1 MEDFYM
7 CDKYDKQG
15 VLAIVDAEKVVKT
28 DTLKLYEMLKN
39 SEVANATARTLDVVK
54 SCGDVVKYAIAYEG
68 DMKSVKHKKLLYTE
82 TCGNR
87 WCLRCMQ
94 RKALSDA
101 LEIYTLA
108 NYLYTEKNYRFLFI
122 TLTAPNCSGDDLRDT
137 ISQFNKG
144 IDRLFKREPYRS
156 DFKAWITKV
165 ETTYNVKRKDYHPH
179 LHVLVAVDKRY
190 LKDSD
195 RFVSNDRLRKDWREV
210 FGDDTITQ
218 VDIKQASGRT
228 KKKRMKSV
236 LELAKYTAK
245 PSHYLRDQKV
255 FDTFFDAMKNRQ
267 ALRFCGE
274 FSELHKMY
282 DLDCYGLL
290 AKWSLFADTDAVEYT
305 HKLLLKWSGKDYN
318 HDVTELTDAE
328 KELLKQKTEYET
340 DKEFVVTYN
349 HNVEKRDDIKKRV
362 ASCDDEKGVKSWKA
376 KLSKVNRELKIMDM
390 MKDDFRDYFQRKEM
404 SDDDFHKALLIRVD

>member
-1 MEDFYM
+1 MLSKPE
-7 CDKYDKQG
+7 KHG
-15 VLAIVDAEKVVKT
+15 ILEIIDAEKVVKM
-28 DTLKLYEMLKN
+28 DTLKLYEMLQN
-39 SEVANATARTLDVVK
+39 SEIANATARTLEAVK
-54 SCGDVVKYAIAYEG
+54 MCGDIVKYAIAY
-68 DMKSVKHKKLLYTE
+68 DDADKVKHKKLLYTE
-82 TCGNR
+82 TCKNR

-94 RKALSDA
+94 RKALADA

-108 NYLYTEKNYRFLFI
+108 NYLYTEKNYRFLFV
-122 TLTAPNCSGDDLRDT
+122 TLTVPNCSGDDLRDT
-137 ISQFNKG
+137 ITRLNKG
-144 IDRLFKREPYRS
+144 IDRLFKRAPYNTV
-156 DFKAWITKV
+156 FKAWITKV

-179 LHVLVAVDKRY
+179 LHVLVAVPRSY
-190 LKDSD
+190 LKNADT
-195 RFVSNDRLRKDWREV
+195 FVSNDKLRKDWREV
-210 FGDDTITQ
+210 YKDDTITQ
-218 VDIKQASGRT
+218 VDIKKVSGDT
-228 KKKRMKSV
+228 KRKRMKSV

-255 FDTFFDAMKNRQ
+255 FDTFFHAMKNRQ

-274 FSELHKMY
+274 LSELHKMY

-290 AKWSLFADTDAVEYT
+290 AKWSLFEDTDAVEYT
-305 HKLLLKWSGKDYN
+305 HKLLLKWCGKDYN
-318 HDVTELTDAE
+318 HDITELTEAE

-362 ASCDDEKGVKSWKA
+362 ASCDDEKGAKSWKA

-404 SDDDFHKALLIRVD
+404 LDDDFHKALIRVD

>member
-1 MEDFYM
+1 M
-7 CDKYDKQG
+7 CDKHGKQG

-54 SCGDVVKYAIAYEG
+54 SCGDVVKYAIAYGG

-195 RFVSNDRLRKDWREV
+195 RFVSNDRLRKDWRDV

-218 VDIKQASGRT
+218 VDIKKASGDT
-228 KKKRMKSV
+228 KRKRMKSV

-305 HKLLLKWSGKDYN
+305 HKLLLKWCGKDYN

-349 HNVEKRDDIKKRV
+349 HNMAKRDDIKKRV
-362 ASCDDEKGVKSWKA
+362 ASCDEKSTKSWKA

>member
-1 MEDFYM
+1 M
-7 CDKYDKQG
+7 CDKHGKQG

-195 RFVSNDRLRKDWREV
+195 RFVSNDRLRKDWRDV

-218 VDIKQASGRT
+218 VDIKKASGDT
-228 KKKRMKSV
+228 KRKRMKSV

-305 HKLLLKWSGKDYN
+305 HKLLLKWCGKDYN

-349 HNVEKRDDIKKRV
+349 HNMAKRDDIKKRV
-362 ASCDDEKGVKSWKA
+362 ASCDEKSIKSWKA

>member
-7 CDKYDKQG
+7 CEKHDKQG

-362 ASCDDEKGVKSWKA
+362 ASCDEKGAKSWKA

>member
-1 MEDFYM
+1 M

-245 PSHYLRDQKV
+245 PSHYLRAQKV

-305 HKLLLKWSGKDYN
+305 HKLLLKWGGKDYN
-318 HDVTELTDAE
+318 HDITELTDAE

-362 ASCDDEKGVKSWKA
+362 ASCDEKGTKSWKA

-390 MKDDFRDYFQRKEM
+390 MKDNFRDYFQRKEM
-404 SDDDFHKALLIRVD
+404 TDDDFYKALLIRAD

>member
-1 MEDFYM
+1 MEGFYM
-7 CDKYDKQG
+7 CDKHGKQG

-195 RFVSNDRLRKDWREV
+195 RFVSNDRLRKDWRDV

-218 VDIKQASGRT
+218 VDIKKASGDT
-228 KKKRMKSV
+228 KRKRMKSV

-305 HKLLLKWSGKDYN
+305 HKLLLKWCGKDYN

-349 HNVEKRDDIKKRV
+349 HNMAKRDDIKKRV
-362 ASCDDEKGVKSWKA
+362 ASCDEKSTKSWKA

-404 SDDDFHKALLIRVD
+404 SDEDFYKALSIRVD

>member
-1 MEDFYM
+1 M

-305 HKLLLKWSGKDYN
+305 HKLLLKWGGKDYN
-318 HDVTELTDAE
+318 HDITELTDAE

-362 ASCDDEKGVKSWKA
+362 ASCDEKGAKSWKA

-404 SDDDFHKALLIRVD
+404 SDDDFYNALIRES

>member
-1 MEDFYM
+1 M

-362 ASCDDEKGVKSWKA
+362 ASCDDEKGAKSWKA

>member
-7 CDKYDKQG
+7 CDKHGKQG
-15 VLAIVDAEKVVKT
+15 VLAIVDAEKVVKM

-305 HKLLLKWSGKDYN
+305 HKLLLKWGGKDYN
-318 HDVTELTDAE
+318 HDITELTDAE

-349 HNVEKRDDIKKRV
+349 HNLAKRDDIKKRV
-362 ASCDDEKGVKSWKA
+362 ASCDEKGAKSWKA

-390 MKDDFRDYFQRKEM
+390 MKDNFRDYFQRKEM
-404 SDDDFHKALLIRVD
+404 TDDDFYKALLIRAD